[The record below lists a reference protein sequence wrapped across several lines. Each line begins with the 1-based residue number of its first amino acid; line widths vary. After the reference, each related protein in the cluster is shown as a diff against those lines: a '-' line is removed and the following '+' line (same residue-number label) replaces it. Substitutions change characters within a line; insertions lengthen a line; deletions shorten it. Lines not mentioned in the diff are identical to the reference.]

1 MIRVLAVVILL
12 SLVGVTNGFV
22 PNPTTRTCFV
32 PLSSSTK
39 NEEGTQI
46 IVNNPRL
53 EGLSFMLDDGTRKSH
68 LVAENT
74 AFVTGFFKG
83 LSTKNSYQS
92 LLTSLWFVYGA
103 MERAFDECQ
112 LKDVQRLDNKELRRI
127 EGLRADMDYFY
138 GKKWLRKH
146 YWSRFSPQR
155 LLMSPSSFYRRRPSI
170 VDVIPTAIGSVDY
183 YSFQKKGGGASVD
196 SPLQD
201 PSLCRRRCRFRRSFV
216 VHCCTTVI
224 PPKERT
230 RSKQYG
236 RHEIP
241 KRTLRHTLTKTTIRS
256 FPSDNHRIR
265 SRNASLLEHKLST
278 SCVIFVANRL
288 VVSGNG
294 VAHVLSSRTVRCR

>member
-22 PNPTTRTCFV
+22 LNPTTRTCFV

-53 EGLSFMLDDGTRKSH
+53 EGLSFMLDNGTQKSH

-83 LSTKNSYQS
+83 LSTKNSYRS

-103 MERAFDECQ
+103 MERAFDKCQ

-127 EGLRADMDYFY
+127 KGLRADMDYFY

-155 LLMSPSSFYRRRPSI
+155 LLMSPSSFI
-170 VDVIPTAIGSVDY
+170 AVD
-183 YSFQKKGGGASVD
+183 
-196 SPLQD
+196 LQ
-201 PSLCRRRCRFRRSFV
+201 SLTRFRR
-216 VHCCTTVI
+216 
-224 PPKERT
+224 
-230 RSKQYG
+230 Q
-236 RHEIP
+236 
-241 KRTLRHTLTKTTIRS
+241 
-256 FPSDNHRIR
+256 
-265 SRNASLLEHKLST
+265 
-278 SCVIFVANRL
+278 
-288 VVSGNG
+288 
-294 VAHVLSSRTVRCR
+294 